1 MMKQYRCVVDVS
13 ERVVVVVQAGDE
25 AQAQVLGDLA
35 ARDWR
40 DRNRRS
46 ADVLIDQVE
55 IITPVPVDSH
65 AWETLSVS
73 YAVFE

>member
-55 IITPVPVDSH
+55 MITPVPVDSH

>member
-1 MMKQYRCVVDVS
+1 MKQYRCVVDVS

-55 IITPVPVDSH
+55 MITPVPVDSH